1 MKDWTSNQIAEY
13 DAWKPKPAWF
23 PGDGPFEPIELLRTP
38 ISNLQPRPVSTRRR
52 PVLVSSSG
60 LATSPIRSRPTS
72 TAPTSPASSII
83 AAPPT
88 EVPTDTEDYD
98 DVASS
103 NMAEEPVG
111 DF

>member
-1 MKDWTSNQIAEY
+1 MRSEAQA
-13 DAWKPKPAWF
+13 AH
-23 PGDGPFEPIELLRTP
+23 ELTRHRMASRKEAHFTP
-38 ISNLQPRPVSTRRR
+38 ISNLQPRPVSTRHR

-83 AAPPT
+83 VAPPT